1 MAALWDSL
9 RDAVDLF
16 DACAV
21 NDAEECERL
30 LNSGT
35 KPDVYKTTRGS
46 TALIQAAGYG
56 YTEIVQLLLDNGADA
71 TLRNKFGES
80 ALDAARMGGHKEV
93 MMLLPGGTHKFDKV
107 NKSKTPCHVCGK
119 VLGTGREGVD
129 QFRPI

>member
-35 KPDVYKTTRGS
+35 KPNVYKTTRGS
-46 TALIQAAGYG
+46 TA
-56 YTEIVQLLLDNGADA
+56 
-71 TLRNKFGES
+71 
-80 ALDAARMGGHKEV
+80 
-93 MMLLPGGTHKFDKV
+93 
-107 NKSKTPCHVCGK
+107 
-119 VLGTGREGVD
+119 
-129 QFRPI
+129 